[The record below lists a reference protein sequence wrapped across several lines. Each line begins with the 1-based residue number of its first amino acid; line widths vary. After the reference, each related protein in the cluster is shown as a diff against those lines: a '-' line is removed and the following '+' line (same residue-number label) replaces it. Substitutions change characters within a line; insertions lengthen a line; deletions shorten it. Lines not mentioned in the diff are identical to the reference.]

1 MFGRLGVDFWS
12 IFSRFL
18 DIWLKNVR
26 PSLAVGDP
34 NLQKGGPAGIILLK
48 LQGWFLFVFSFFV
61 RAQKPGVLGKPMPKD
76 KCMFCYIARMGVDW
90 RNHMKYS
97 TVRTFASYHERMLYY
112 FPNRCWRLF
121 GPQGFHLGRVNRAWS
136 VLEASTVL
144 YSTVQHCTVLYS
156 TVEAPRSE
164 KKRGTKAIR
173 SAIHSRSRL

>member
-1 MFGRLGVDFWS
+1 
-12 IFSRFL
+12 
-18 DIWLKNVR
+18 
-26 PSLAVGDP
+26 
-34 NLQKGGPAGIILLK
+34 
-48 LQGWFLFVFSFFV
+48 
-61 RAQKPGVLGKPMPKD
+61 MPKD

-156 TVEAPRSE
+156 TVEAPRSK

-173 SAIHSRSRL
+173 SAIHCRSRFQNFWVRMLVGFRMDLGRFWGWFWKLGGRFFKDFGSFTETTGNNTTPQEN